1 MSRWYLDHFYVL
13 YHIISFR
20 KAHTSVLDYSRKKKK
35 QGTLEYGVEDME
47 RYSKWIFWGLIK
59 RNMEF
64 PGVIKKKP

>member
-1 MSRWYLDHFYVL
+1 MCS
-13 YHIISFR
+13 IIS
-20 KAHTSVLDYSRKKKK
+20 SVLGRRIHLYWTIPEKKKK
-35 QGTLEYGVEDME
+35 QGTPEYGVEDME